1 MPVTN
6 PRQAAEWQARFNAV
20 VRAALDAPLGERGYQ
35 VTVDQVIEEVEP
47 DSYGPFYVA
56 EVGWTRPLPGGKYAH
71 ILVQSTTQAGSAGN
85 VFYVDLVRDGQAIPP
100 HYQETASP
108 KAQLKVRLTD
118 PEPAGSRRDR
128 QGWAFGD
135 AAELRRA
142 AGRLLERLAAPKDDA
157 GDGTWFAALAGDE
170 RAGDAPS

>member
-6 PRQAAEWQARFNAV
+6 PRQAAEWQSRFNVV
-20 VRAALDAPLGERGYQ
+20 VRAALDAPLGDRGYEL
-35 VTVDQVIEEVEP
+35 TVDQVVEEVEP

-56 EVGWTRPLPGGKYAH
+56 EVGWTRPLAGGAYAH

-85 VFYVDLVRDGQAIPP
+85 VFYVDLVRNGRATPP
-100 HYQETASP
+100 HYQDAASP
-108 KAQLKVRLTD
+108 RPEFKARLTD
-118 PEPAGSRRDR
+118 PEPGGSRRDR

-142 AGRLLERLAAPKDDA
+142 ADRMVQRLNAPKDGA
-157 GDGTWFAALAGDE
+157 GATTWFAALEGDE
-170 RAGDAPS
+170 RAGAAPS